1 MFIDFLSFFCHF
13 EHKIPILDIMTAPT
27 DLEKLNDPESLA
39 IVSAEAP
46 LGKIPDWLLK
56 KKPVSETYMR
66 VMVILFFFSIGFV
79 AASSCIDA
87 DEYSFHA
94 LVVPTVVTVNFLCGF
109 FLNQRIFVPRLYFAR
124 KIKSFIFVN
133 FIYTV
138 VTIFIRDVAVCSVGS
153 KAGTVYE
160 ALGTD
165 HSLTTILGIFCCF
178 AVVTVILCAFN
189 VAMRIGGIRAQEVYI
204 RKLQENFLLQA
215 DLAFLK
221 QQLSSHF
228 LFNTLNNITALVDID
243 PKLAQKSMIR
253 LSSVLRQILHETKE
267 KSVTLETEVDILQTY
282 CELEKLR
289 FGSNMEFSFETQLE
303 HPTKNVS
310 PLLMMPLV
318 ENAIKYGVHP
328 SQKSR
333 IAISISEKDDVLHCH
348 VENTIVPKASSTHVK
363 SGIGLANLRRRL
375 EVCYP
380 NKYRYETRT
389 VNGTYIADLEI
400 SLKDAPLT
408 YEEQIANTGKV
419 FKNVDEFHQAIKA

>member
-1 MFIDFLSFFCHF
+1 MNIS
-13 EHKIPILDIMTAPT
+13 
-27 DLEKLNDPESLA
+27 ESSV
-39 IVSAEAP
+39 IISADAP

-66 VMVILFFFSIGFV
+66 VMMILFFLSIGFV
-79 AASSCIDA
+79 AAFSCMDA
-87 DEYSFHA
+87 DEYSFRA
-94 LVVPTVVTVNFLCGF
+94 LVVPTVVTINFLCGF
-109 FLNQRIFVPRLYFAR
+109 FLNQLIFVPRFYFSR
-124 KIKSFIFVN
+124 KIKTFIFVN

-138 VTIFIRDVAVCSVGS
+138 ITIFIRDIAVFSVGS
-153 KAGTVYE
+153 NAGTVYE

-165 HSLTTILGIFCCF
+165 HSSTTILGIFCFF
-178 AVVTVILCAFN
+178 AVVTVILCTFN
-189 VAMRIGGIRAQEVYI
+189 VTMRLGGIRAQEVYI

-267 KSVTLETEVDILQTY
+267 RSVSLETELDILQKY

-289 FGSNMEFSFETQLE
+289 FGPNMQFSFDSDTANPQ
-303 HPTKNVS
+303 KQVS
-310 PLLMMPLV
+310 PLLMMPLI

-333 IAISISEKDDVLHCH
+333 ISIFISEKEDVLHCH
-348 VENTIVPKASSTHVK
+348 VENTIVPKPATVRVK

>member
-1 MFIDFLSFFCHF
+1 MS
-13 EHKIPILDIMTAPT
+13 EPISI
-27 DLEKLNDPESLA
+27 EKLNSSDASV
-39 IVSAEAP
+39 IGSVEAP

-56 KKPVSETYMR
+56 KKPISETWMR
-66 VMVILFFFSIGFV
+66 VMMGIFFLAIGFV
-79 AASSCIDA
+79 AAASCIEKG
-87 DEYSFHA
+87 EYSWKSF
-94 LVVPTVVTVNFLCGF
+94 VVPMVVTVNFLCGF
-109 FLNQRIFVPRLYFAR
+109 FLNQRFLVPRYYFAR
-124 KIKSFIFVN
+124 RIKMFVFFN
-133 FIYTV
+133 FLYT
-138 VTIFIRDVAVCSVGS
+138 IASILIRDIAIYSMGS
-153 KAGTVYE
+153 GAGCVYE

-165 HSLTTILGIFCCF
+165 RSFSTILSIFCVF
-178 AVVTVILCAFN
+178 IVVTAIICIFN
-189 VAMRIGGIRAQEVYI
+189 VMVRMGGIHAQESYI
-204 RKLQENFLLQA
+204 RKLQENFMLQA

-221 QQLSSHF
+221 QQLSPHF

-243 PKLAQKSMIR
+243 PKLAQKSMVR
-253 LSSVLRQILHETKE
+253 LSSLLRQVLHETKE
-267 KSVTLETEVDILQTY
+267 KSVAIETEVDILQKY

-348 VENTIVPKASSTHVK
+348 VENTIVPKASSAHVK

-380 NKYRYETRT
+380 NKYRYSVKKE
-389 VNGTYIADLEI
+389 NGVYIVDLQI
-400 SLKDAPLT
+400 SVKDSPLT
-408 YEEQIANTGKV
+408 FTQTVENTGRI
-419 FKNVDEFHQAIKA
+419 FDTVDDFEKAVHG

>member
-1 MFIDFLSFFCHF
+1 
-13 EHKIPILDIMTAPT
+13 MTAPT
-27 DLEKLNDPESLA
+27 NLEDFKIPDSAAA
-39 IVSAEAP
+39 ISADAP

-56 KKPVSETYMR
+56 KKPVSESRMR
-66 VMVILFFFSIGFV
+66 FIMMLFFLSIGFV
-79 AASSCIDA
+79 AASSCI
-87 DEYSFHA
+87 EEGKYNLRA
-94 LVVPTVVTVNFLCGF
+94 LVVPMVVTVNFLCGF
-109 FLNQRIFVPRLYFAR
+109 FLNQIVFVPRLYFAR
-124 KIKSFIFVN
+124 RIKTFVFVN
-133 FIYTV
+133 FLYTV
-138 VTIFIRDVAVCSVGS
+138 VMIFIRDVAVYVMGS
-153 KAGTVYE
+153 NAGTLYGS
-160 ALGTD
+160 LGTD
-165 HSLTTILGIFCCF
+165 HSLSSILGIFF
-178 AVVTVILCAFN
+178 AFTVVTVILCTFN
-189 VAMRIGGIRAQEVYI
+189 VILRLGGIRAQEAYI

-267 KSVTLETEVDILQTY
+267 KSVTLEMELDILQKY

-289 FGSNMEFSFETQLE
+289 FGPNMQFSFDTDAANPQ
-303 HPTKNVS
+303 KQVS
-310 PLLMMPLV
+310 PLLMMPLI

-333 IAISISEKDDVLHCH
+333 ISIFISEKEDVLHCH
-348 VENTIVPKASSTHVK
+348 VENTIVPKPATVRVK